1 MNLDPNIAMPE
12 ALRLTRTGRLAEATA
27 VLRQGL
33 ASAGNAAPRGS
44 TAPQPVTD
52 LGHLRLPMSNGRA
65 ARSPS
70 VPRAYP
76 PSARPGLAE
85 DLRAALRG
93 LPEIISPA
101 GWPGGAR
108 ASSDGAAAR
117 AAGAPGGEIH
127 HRTHTGIAGTRG
139 YDLYI
144 PTGCAGEPV
153 PLVVMLHGGKQNGL
167 DFAAG
172 TRMNEFAE
180 QHNFLVAYP
189 EQSRAANDGRYW
201 NWFSAADQQADAGEP
216 AIIAG
221 ITRVV
226 MRDLIVDR
234 TRVYIAGLSAGG
246 AMAAVMAATYPDL
259 YAAVGVHSGI
269 AYGAAHD
276 VGSAFAAMRTGGT
289 PAPTNAM
296 PLIVIHG
303 DRDTIVAPV
312 NADKLI
318 ASRLAAG
325 DITGH
330 DAPIM
335 TPGDSGHDY
344 TRTVHRNQ
352 DGIAAVESLIV
363 HGGRHAWYG
372 GSPVGSYTD
381 SHGPNSS
388 AEMIRFFL
396 QHQGHARHLREHA

>member
-1 MNLDPNIAMPE
+1 MSLDANITMAE

-27 VLRQGL
+27 VLQRGL
-33 ASAGNAAPRGS
+33 ASAGTAAPRGS
-44 TAPQPVTD
+44 TAAQPLTD
-52 LGHLRLPMSNGRA
+52 LGHVRLAVSNSRP
-65 ARSPS
+65 ARSPRLR
-70 VPRAYP
+70 RAYP
-76 PSARPGLAE
+76 ASARQGLVE

-93 LPEIISPA
+93 LPEIVSPA
-101 GWPGGAR
+101 GRPGGAR
-108 ASSDGAAAR
+108 SSSGGAAAR
-117 AAGAPGGEIH
+117 AAAAPGGEIRH
-127 HRTHTGIAGTRG
+127 LTHTERAGARS

-144 PTGCAGEPV
+144 PTRYAGEPV

-180 QHNFLVAYP
+180 QHIFLVAYP

-221 ITRVV
+221 ITRTV
-226 MRDLIVDR
+226 MRDLSVDR

-276 VGSAFAAMRTGGT
+276 IGSAFAAMRTGGT
-289 PAPTNAM
+289 PAPTSQV
-296 PLIVIHG
+296 PLVVIHG
-303 DRDTIVAPV
+303 DRDAIVAPV

-330 DAPIM
+330 DAPI
-335 TPGDSGHDY
+335 TTRGDSGRGY
-344 TRTVHRNQ
+344 TRTVHRNL

-363 HGGRHAWYG
+363 HGGGHAWYG

-388 AEMIRFFL
+388 AEIIRFFL
-396 QHQGHARHLREHA
+396 QHQGTHTP